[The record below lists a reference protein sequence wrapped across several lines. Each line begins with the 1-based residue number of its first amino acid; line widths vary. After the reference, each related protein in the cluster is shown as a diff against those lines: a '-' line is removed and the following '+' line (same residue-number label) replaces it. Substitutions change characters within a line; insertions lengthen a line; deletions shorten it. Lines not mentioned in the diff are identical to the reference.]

1 MAQFSLSEFAKGRG
15 RDGHGAFVST
25 KRTYD
30 WLLEFESVKT
40 WINNYTAP
48 NTRRNY
54 LTGLSIA
61 CRRLNLNPD
70 EILALAR
77 GNGDK
82 FPRDLKTQFKNILN
96 EYTQG
101 GKLGEAKK
109 LYAALRSFLL
119 SSEVTV
125 TFTKQERVHY
135 KRKKAAH
142 EKILI
147 RDEIYR
153 LVDAV
158 GKVKGWGDPLKKLR
172 AKALILCAF
181 QSGVRP
187 GCLVRWHY
195 GLVKPYLFPKIRTP
209 VPLKITSTLDTKLLL
224 YDLEYYMTFLA
235 EEAAQALKEYLEAR
249 MNRGETLT
257 DSSPIFVTYANNS
270 RGEPLDYTS
279 YFRILKRTLEA
290 AGLEPEHVW
299 PHLLRKSFKKVL
311 NKADMDDDTRE
322 ALMGHRIPG
331 SRENY
336 FDRHDLG
343 DVTARYAKANF
354 SREEPA
360 GQPAQLDS
368 KDLLGSLMKAIE
380 ADPGAGVRLLRAL
393 GSPAVVQGRCIGC
406 GRLYDFDE
414 NGQPIPHDHHEPEL

>member
-1 MAQFSLSEFAKGRG
+1 MAQEFSLSEFAKSRT
-15 RDGHGAFVST
+15 RDGHGAFTASDRV
-25 KRTYD
+25 YD

-54 LTGLSIA
+54 LAGLSIA
-61 CRRLNLNPD
+61 CKRLNLNPD

-119 SSEVTV
+119 SNEITV
-125 TFTKQERVHY
+125 TFTQQEKVKY

-147 RDEIYR
+147 REEIYR

-158 GKVKGWGDPLKKLR
+158 DKVKGWHDPLKKLR

-195 GLVKPYLFPKIRTP
+195 GLVKPYLFPEIKAP

-224 YDLEYYMTFLA
+224 YDMEYYMTFLA

-257 DSSPIFVTYANNS
+257 ESSPIFVTYANNS
-270 RGEPLDYTS
+270 RGEPLDYTG
-279 YFRILKRTLEA
+279 YFRILKRTLKT

-299 PHLLRKSFKKVL
+299 PHLMRKSFKKVL
-311 NKADMDDDTRE
+311 NKTDMDDDTRE

-336 FDRHDLG
+336 FDRHDLA
-343 DVTARYAKANF
+343 DVTARYSKANF
-354 SREEPA
+354 SKEEATAENTQELQERISQLEERERKRAENTQELKA
-360 GQPAQLDS
+360 ILSSDSSGQA
-368 KDLLGSLMKAIE
+368 LMKYIDRRVEEKLASLK
-380 ADPGAGVRLLRAL
+380 PKPV
-393 GSPAVVQGRCIGC
+393 
-406 GRLYDFDE
+406 
-414 NGQPIPHDHHEPEL
+414 